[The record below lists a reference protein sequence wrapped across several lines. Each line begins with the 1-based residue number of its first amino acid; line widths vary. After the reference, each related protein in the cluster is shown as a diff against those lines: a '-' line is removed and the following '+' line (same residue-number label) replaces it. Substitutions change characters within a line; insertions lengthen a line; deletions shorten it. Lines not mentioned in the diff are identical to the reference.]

1 MVYMDK
7 ELSYNIICDLKKIAL
22 TENSHKL
29 YDKAI
34 SSIYHAVC
42 LDIDDTITYSS
53 LREKE
58 LIVNALAKLVERNV
72 IICFITGRGIS
83 NALDFL
89 NDLKSYITNANPSIR
104 QSQFSRWYC
113 ITNNG
118 HMLYYTD
125 VIGPSV
131 FMGKGINLVSSELR
145 TEYLRIKPRL
155 QERILVYL
163 SERLSTSYN
172 NLKDYST
179 RGSSEY
185 ILRFPVDSPDFKSV
199 DRSLLDGINS
209 IVSELTSNTYG
220 ISKGYYHKEG
230 KIVIEVSMTTKGA
243 AINAVGKY
251 LGILQNKI
259 LRIGDQGDLTGND
272 FELLNCICGFS
283 VDTYSNSANGCWPII
298 GKDEEGGI
306 YTMKGVAGTSL
317 LLSSLLIFPSMCLE
331 MPNKAMY
338 LPKLAKSEQANLKE
352 NRFNHYYYEQKLRR
366 GFHQADYFADDGR
379 EIIDRRTGGYIIFDW
394 EYELLRVTNP
404 NHMLFRIYSERRL
417 FRKPEQK
424 ELMRTFP
431 LLKFAMHTDLGIL
444 LRGPLNYYYGL
455 AYRNSD
461 NSNLR
466 RGFAITNV
474 NHKLQFLK
482 MSIRAISEES
492 FIDMKDSITR
502 RILLGIMDTVRDCLL
517 TLINIH
523 LQEKAGDSDKLV
535 LFSSNDSELYKL
547 FEVAKTN
554 LVYMYQ
560 CLFENCDIKFP
571 ERLLA
576 FLNNTIYPLVVENKA
591 YIESLPNDF
600 DYKKACRVW
609 REIDS
614 FYENVIAIDTALE
627 KLYADVDIS
636 NKELVFLGIRYGSLE
651 LSIIASML
659 VDVKF
664 KYLNVEYLVG
674 SMCLKSDY
682 HDNHTKMLDDD
693 RKLSSIINQ
702 HPQSKNERLHILMDD
717 NLVTGRTIKIANNML
732 VKDGI
737 YPNKVFVVRYPAVNR
752 IEQMYLK
759 NQK

>member
-1 MVYMDK
+1 MVNMDK
-7 ELSYNIICDLKKIAL
+7 ELSYNIICDLKRIAF

-145 TEYLRIKPRL
+145 TEYLRIKPNL

-230 KIVIEVSMTTKGA
+230 KVVIEVSMTTKGS
-243 AINAVGKY
+243 AINSVGKY
-251 LGILQNKI
+251 LGILQNKM

-272 FELLNCICGFS
+272 FEMLNCICGFS

-298 GKDEEGGI
+298 GKDEKGGI
-306 YTMKGVAGTSL
+306 YTLKGVSGTSL
-317 LLSSLLIFPSMCLE
+317 LLNSLLIFPSMCLE

-366 GFHQADYFADDGR
+366 GFHQADYFTDDGR

-394 EYELLRVTNP
+394 EY
-404 NHMLFRIYSERRL
+404 
-417 FRKPEQK
+417 
-424 ELMRTFP
+424 
-431 LLKFAMHTDLGIL
+431 
-444 LRGPLNYYYGL
+444 
-455 AYRNSD
+455 
-461 NSNLR
+461 
-466 RGFAITNV
+466 
-474 NHKLQFLK
+474 
-482 MSIRAISEES
+482 
-492 FIDMKDSITR
+492 
-502 RILLGIMDTVRDCLL
+502 
-517 TLINIH
+517 
-523 LQEKAGDSDKLV
+523 
-535 LFSSNDSELYKL
+535 YK
-547 FEVAKTN
+547 
-554 LVYMYQ
+554 
-560 CLFENCDIKFP
+560 
-571 ERLLA
+571 
-576 FLNNTIYPLVVENKA
+576 
-591 YIESLPNDF
+591 
-600 DYKKACRVW
+600 
-609 REIDS
+609 
-614 FYENVIAIDTALE
+614 
-627 KLYADVDIS
+627 
-636 NKELVFLGIRYGSLE
+636 
-651 LSIIASML
+651 
-659 VDVKF
+659 
-664 KYLNVEYLVG
+664 
-674 SMCLKSDY
+674 
-682 HDNHTKMLDDD
+682 
-693 RKLSSIINQ
+693 
-702 HPQSKNERLHILMDD
+702 
-717 NLVTGRTIKIANNML
+717 
-732 VKDGI
+732 
-737 YPNKVFVVRYPAVNR
+737 
-752 IEQMYLK
+752 
-759 NQK
+759 